1 MKRMYNI
8 VAVIAVLVGLLV
20 STILVG
26 QEKENEVCIRIR
38 KKLDGKNIERID
50 TLRFAHHDSIKALWY
65 SFNHEKMDSIQ
76 KEIKRKM
83 EDFREK
89 HHHDIQKHMEEVRR
103 HMKHIR
109 PEMKKLRDSLHK
121 HRIEVLIPKLDHLDS
136 LKHLDM
142 DIHLRHL
149 DSLGKKMIIRLDSLD
164 QFDFDIDVEMDF
176 DPDSLMEKEHLSVEM
191 PDSIDVTIA
200 LHELDIRE
208 HIRRGMRHMPK
219 FIFEKEFENDFENET
234 QLKYKNGKV
243 LIIKTDLQ
251 GEVTKIIIMNAD
263 GQMVDV
269 KEGEEAREFML
280 EEGEEISLARLK
292 EE

>member
-1 MKRMYNI
+1 MYNI
-8 VAVIAVLVGLLV
+8 VAVIAVLLGLLI
-20 STILVG
+20 STILFG
-26 QEKENEVCIRIR
+26 QEKENEVRIRIR

-65 SFNHEKMDSIQ
+65 SFDHEKMDSIQ

-83 EDFREK
+83 EAFREE
-89 HHHDIQKHMEEVRR
+89 HQHDIQEHMEKVRR

-109 PEMKKLRDSLHK
+109 PEMEKLRDSLQK

-136 LKHLDM
+136 LKHPDL

-149 DSLGKKMIIRLDSLD
+149 DSLGKKMIIRLDSLNKFY
-164 QFDFDIDVEMDF
+164 FDMDVEMDF
-176 DPDSLMEKEHLSVEM
+176 DLDSLMEKEQLSAEI
-191 PDSIDVTIA
+191 PDSIEVPIV
-200 LHELDIRE
+200 LHELDIGE

-219 FIFEKEFENDFENET
+219 YLFDKEFEDDFENES
-234 QLKYKNGKV
+234 QLKYKDGKV
-243 LIIKTDLQ
+243 LIIKTDVE
-251 GEVTKIIIMNAD
+251 GEVTKVVIMNA
-263 GQMVDV
+263 GGETVDV